1 MKNIHKKEG
10 AKRSQSSTIGPS
22 PTQFTVVQC
31 LNSKIHL
38 GHKSQEWNPNIAS
51 YILGERSGNHVFDVS
66 KQLSSL
72 KRALRVVSHTA
83 SICGPSSILFL
94 GKSPEKVSKI
104 LRGSNPYEQILKNAA
119 TSTGASF
126 FSADSHTWVNGSF
139 TNWNE
144 YIAQNKSTNQGVPA
158 TTQSKGQLAKEV
170 VYSPGSEELEQR
182 LSNDEKGLSNA
193 QRSEAKLS
201 KVSNAGPCPTTT
213 QLTNNR
219 LVLPS
224 LIFAIGLS
232 GLDQPLREAHK
243 VGIPI
248 IAIVDSDCNPRTT
261 DRFIDYIIP
270 GNDDSVRSYA
280 FFTSLVCQAIKTSAS
295 NA

>member
-1 MKNIHKKEG
+1 MKNIQTPHKKDTQTLRVR
-10 AKRSQSSTIGPS
+10 KRSFQALRARTYSVQFPYGGSGAQP
-22 PTQFTVVQC
+22 PFTVVQC

-83 SICGPSSILFL
+83 SICGPGSILFL

-144 YIAQNKSTNQGVPA
+144 YIAQNKANTLCSEPPLGGTKAAELSSA
-158 TTQSKGQLAKEV
+158 TRS
-170 VYSPGSEELEQR
+170 
-182 LSNDEKGLSNA
+182 DA
-193 QRSEAKLS
+193 QRSNTSCSE
-201 KVSNAGPCPTTT
+201 P
-213 QLTNNR
+213 
-219 LVLPS
+219 
-224 LIFAIGLS
+224 
-232 GLDQPLREAHK
+232 PLRGYCSSGAFNNF
-243 VGIPI
+243 VIGSDTSGIQFPYGGI
-248 IAIVDSDCNPRTT
+248 GA
-261 DRFIDYIIP
+261 
-270 GNDDSVRSYA
+270 A
-280 FFTSLVCQAIKTSAS
+280 FKCSFGW
-295 NA
+295 

>member
-10 AKRSQSSTIGPS
+10 VINPS

-144 YIAQNKSTNQGVPA
+144 YIAQNKSTNQGIPA
-158 TTQSKGQLAKEV
+158 TTQSKGQLSKEV

-182 LSNDEKGLSNA
+182 LSNDEKGLSKASNA
-193 QRSEAKLS
+193 QHAPVPPRGG
-201 KVSNAGPCPTTT
+201 SNAGPCPTTT

>member
-10 AKRSQSSTIGPS
+10 VINPS

-182 LSNDEKGLSNA
+182 LSNNEKG
-193 QRSEAKLS
+193 LS
-201 KVSNAGPCPTTT
+201 KVSNAQHSNSGPCSTTT

>member
-1 MKNIHKKEG
+1 MKNIHKKE
-10 AKRSQSSTIGPS
+10 
-22 PTQFTVVQC
+22 TQFTVVQC
-31 LNSKIHL
+31 LNSQIHL

-182 LSNDEKGLSNA
+182 LSNDEKGLSKASNA
-193 QRSEAKLS
+193 QHAPVPPRGG
-201 KVSNAGPCPTTT
+201 SNAGPCPTTT

>member
-10 AKRSQSSTIGPS
+10 AIGPS

-201 KVSNAGPCPTTT
+201 KVSNAQHSNAGPCPTTT

>member
-10 AKRSQSSTIGPS
+10 VIDPS

-126 FSADSHTWVNGSF
+126 FSADSHT
-139 TNWNE
+139 
-144 YIAQNKSTNQGVPA
+144 
-158 TTQSKGQLAKEV
+158 
-170 VYSPGSEELEQR
+170 
-182 LSNDEKGLSNA
+182 
-193 QRSEAKLS
+193 
-201 KVSNAGPCPTTT
+201 
-213 QLTNNR
+213 
-219 LVLPS
+219 
-224 LIFAIGLS
+224 
-232 GLDQPLREAHK
+232 
-243 VGIPI
+243 
-248 IAIVDSDCNPRTT
+248 
-261 DRFIDYIIP
+261 
-270 GNDDSVRSYA
+270 
-280 FFTSLVCQAIKTSAS
+280 
-295 NA
+295 

>member
-10 AKRSQSSTIGPS
+10 VINPS

-158 TTQSKGQLAKEV
+158 TSQSKGQLAKEV

-182 LSNDEKGLSNA
+182 LSNDEKGLSKVSNA
-193 QRSEAKLS
+193 QH
-201 KVSNAGPCPTTT
+201 SNAGPCPTTT

-261 DRFIDYIIP
+261 DRFIDYIVP

>member
-1 MKNIHKKEG
+1 MKNIHKKE
-10 AKRSQSSTIGPS
+10 
-22 PTQFTVVQC
+22 TQFTVVQC

-158 TTQSKGQLAKEV
+158 TSQSKGQLAKEV

-182 LSNDEKGLSNA
+182 LSNDEKGLSKVSNA
-193 QRSEAKLS
+193 QH
-201 KVSNAGPCPTTT
+201 SNAGPCPTTT

-295 NA
+295 KA

>member
-1 MKNIHKKEG
+1 MKL
-10 AKRSQSSTIGPS
+10 Q
-22 PTQFTVVQC
+22 VV
-31 LNSKIHL
+31 LDLLDNEPPL
-38 GHKSQEWNPNIAS
+38 GGTKA
-51 YILGERSGNHVFDVS
+51 
-66 KQLSSL
+66 
-72 KRALRVVSHTA
+72 
-83 SICGPSSILFL
+83 
-94 GKSPEKVSKI
+94 
-104 LRGSNPYEQILKNAA
+104 
-119 TSTGASF
+119 
-126 FSADSHTWVNGSF
+126 
-139 TNWNE
+139 
-144 YIAQNKSTNQGVPA
+144 
-158 TTQSKGQLAKEV
+158 V

-182 LSNDEKGLSNA
+182 LSNNEKG
-193 QRSEAKLS
+193 LS
-201 KVSNAGPCPTTT
+201 KVSNAQHSNSGPCSTTT

-280 FFTSLVCQAIKTSAS
+280 FFTSLVCQAIKTSVSKA
-295 NA
+295 

>member
-10 AKRSQSSTIGPS
+10 VIDPS
-22 PTQFTVVQC
+22 PIQFTVVQC

-158 TTQSKGQLAKEV
+158 TSQSKGQLAKEV

-182 LSNDEKGLSNA
+182 LSNNEKG
-193 QRSEAKLS
+193 LS
-201 KVSNAGPCPTTT
+201 KVSNAQHSNSGPCSTTT

-295 NA
+295 KA

>member
-10 AKRSQSSTIGPS
+10 VINPS

-139 TNWNE
+139 TNWSE

-182 LSNDEKGLSNA
+182 LSNNEKGLSKVSNA
-193 QRSEAKLS
+193 QHAPVPPRGG
-201 KVSNAGPCPTTT
+201 SNAGPCPTTT

-295 NA
+295 KA

>member
-1 MKNIHKKEG
+1 MKNIHKKE
-10 AKRSQSSTIGPS
+10 
-22 PTQFTVVQC
+22 TQFTVVQC

-158 TTQSKGQLAKEV
+158 TTQSKGQLAKEPPLGGTKAV

-182 LSNDEKGLSNA
+182 LSNNEKG
-193 QRSEAKLS
+193 LS
-201 KVSNAGPCPTTT
+201 KVSNAQHSNSGPCSTTT

>member
-1 MKNIHKKEG
+1 MKNIHKKE
-10 AKRSQSSTIGPS
+10 
-22 PTQFTVVQC
+22 TQFTVVQC

-158 TTQSKGQLAKEV
+158 TSQSKGQLAKEV

-182 LSNDEKGLSNA
+182 LSNDEKGLSKVSNA
-193 QRSEAKLS
+193 QH
-201 KVSNAGPCPTTT
+201 SNAGPCPTTT